1 MHWLQLF
8 ATVLYVAG
16 LIGCGALVWRLLEGG
31 YPKPRAIQAGFAL
44 APAALLVGLLRR
56 PGRAELQLVDAHG
69 GLRSLFCVRG
79 VGLYFS
85 LFLQRG
91 AEPSRA
97 ALRALLWTVPSLV
110 LTPLAIGSLSSCS
123 RRAEPREV

>member
-16 LIGCGALVWRLLEGG
+16 LIGCGVLVWRLLEGG

-44 APAALLVGLLRR
+44 APAALLVGLLLAAQVV
-56 PGRAELQLVDAHG
+56 PSSNLWMLTAVYAPYFAF
-69 GLRSLFCVRG
+69 SAWA
-79 VGLYFS
+79 LYFS

-97 ALRALLWTVPSLV
+97 ALRAVLWTVPSLL
-110 LTPLAIGSLSSCS
+110 LTPLAIGIL
-123 RRAEPREV
+123 EFLLPPR